1 MSKDFLMKHQ
11 LRYLPIPFLVFALA
25 ALHAAESLPTAE
37 KDEKPVIRASKPTD
51 GGLTLFSWQEKGKD
65 DWHFVLMPAPN
76 VEKLKSAAE
85 VAASPDAF
93 VGLDA
98 LKKKFS
104 ALAINEKVGWFNM
117 LEKRGPAPENLI
129 FDFPPRD
136 TIKDLELFCSVLKVR
151 LNIYLR
157 K

>member
-1 MSKDFLMKHQ
+1 MKHHAVQ
-11 LRYLPIPFLVFALA
+11 ISLALLVA
-25 ALHAAESLPTAE
+25 ALSSLRAAEVPAATD
-37 KDEKPVIRASKPTD
+37 KDDKPIVRASRPTD
-51 GGLTLFSWQEKGKD
+51 GGLTLFSWQEKDKD

-93 VGLDA
+93 VGVDT
-98 LKKKFS
+98 LKKKLS

-117 LEKRGPAPENLI
+117 LEKRGPAPENLR
-129 FDFPPRD
+129 FDHPPRE

-151 LNIYLR
+151 LNIYL
-157 K
+157 KK